1 MLLAD
6 TLYASSGFV
15 SVISIDTA
23 THVWLLGGRTWGVRK
38 SGMTQDNKNGST
50 AVNLY
55 LYTALLA
62 SKQFVVVLA
71 RLTEARRR
79 RPQPPDR

>member
-38 SGMTQDNKNGST
+38 SGKTTKMG
-50 AVNLY
+50 
-55 LYTALLA
+55 LL
-62 SKQFVVVLA
+62 Q
-71 RLTEARRR
+71 
-79 RPQPPDR
+79 

>member
-15 SVISIDTA
+15 SVISIDTE

-38 SGMTQDNKNGST
+38 SGKTTKMG
-50 AVNLY
+50 
-55 LYTALLA
+55 LL
-62 SKQFVVVLA
+62 Q
-71 RLTEARRR
+71 
-79 RPQPPDR
+79 